1 MEIRT
6 MRPPDWEAVK
16 EIYEWGIATGNA
28 TFETSAPNFESWDA
42 LHLKFGRVVCLQDD
56 KIVGWASLSAVS
68 NRCVYGGVAEVSV
81 YVHSDFKNKG
91 AGQNL
96 LNALIFESEAN
107 NIWTLQSGIFPEN
120 EVSVALHEK
129 SGFRQIGLRER
140 VGKLNGT
147 WRDTL
152 LLERRS
158 NIIGI
163 E

>member
-1 MEIRT
+1 
-6 MRPPDWEAVK
+6 
-16 EIYEWGIATGNA
+16 
-28 TFETSAPNFESWDA
+28 
-42 LHLKFGRVVCLQDD
+42 
-56 KIVGWASLSAVS
+56 
-68 NRCVYGGVAEVSV
+68 VAEVSV

-120 EVSVALHEK
+120 GASVALHEK